1 MIKDCLSSWALT
13 HILSLT
19 VDSVTSNIKAIEY
32 LRKRLMSWNRLALNG
47 DHLHVHCC
55 IHITN
60 LIVQERFKKNIDVI
74 SKIRVVVKY
83 VRSPPSRMAT
93 FKKCVV
99 HENIKN
105 KALFT

>member
-1 MIKDCLSSWALT
+1 
-13 HILSLT
+13 
-19 VDSVTSNIKAIEY
+19 
-32 LRKRLMSWNRLALNG
+32 MSWNRLALNG

-105 KALFT
+105 KALMLEARLKHQKEFVAFELRD